1 MGREDEQGA
10 PPLEEIVDEEILAT
24 FAHSVFS
31 AETRRYQIAI
41 EAIKIGIFEYFPQ
54 IDHIEANEVW
64 YRLAG
69 VDRGKGLRYA
79 IDRVS
84 PEDLRAIRHAFNIG
98 NREGPHT
105 LVFRY
110 RHPSLG
116 ERWLRVSGRY
126 MTLDDCPANPWRF
139 VGVLTDIT
147 DNKRAEE
154 ALRENETLQ
163 ETVMAHLPVG
173 LILIDRKTGI
183 VELANQNAASLFGIS
198 AGAMIGKHR
207 RDFLGEWPAEIP
219 NAGGTERDVG
229 ERIEK
234 RIRRAD
240 GSEVWILASV
250 IDVMDGGRT
259 KILECLVD
267 ITQRKRAEEA
277 YQSAIHRLRLATR
290 AGGVGVWE
298 FDIESGTEIWDDQ
311 MYRLYGATREE
322 FPDGNA
328 AWRKRVHPDDL
339 AAQEAEF
346 EKAAQCGTE
355 YDSQFRV
362 VLPDGRTRIIRSLA
376 TVQCDEAGK
385 PKALVGTNWD
395 ITKEKDAEAELIR
408 QNKSLEE
415 AGIRATELMLRAEVA
430 NEAKSIFLATMSH
443 EIRTPL
449 NGIIGMA
456 ALLLDGPLSGDQR
469 QYAELLKSS
478 GESLLVL
485 INQILDYSKLESQK
499 LALELVDF
507 SPAAAVGEAVE
518 SIRAEA
524 ARKGLA
530 LETAVGDTVPARLRG
545 DPVRL
550 RQILSNLLG
559 NAVKFTERGGITGSV
574 EDAGPCPGGIALRFS
589 VADTGIG
596 IPEEKQRELFA
607 PFTQLDGSTTR
618 RFGGTGLGLAIAR
631 RLAALMGGETG
642 VISAENRG
650 ATFWFTAQFARAA
663 GDEETRADAAGDP
676 LPRLRRP
683 GARILLAEDNQTNR
697 IVALKILERL
707 GARPEAVAG
716 GIEAVAAFAATRPDL
731 VLMDCEM
738 ADVDGYEATRRI
750 RDMERA
756 SDGTTDTAKARSAAK
771 RRRVPVIALT
781 AHAFPGDRDRCIAAG
796 MDDYLSKPYT
806 PEILAAMLNRW
817 LPASGERDIFDR
829 EAFLE
834 RAMGD
839 VRLAAEIL
847 RTFLEDIPREITE
860 LDRAIDLRDA
870 RAASLI
876 AHRIKG
882 AALNMACARIAA
894 RANEVGGSATFTDG
908 KEARG
913 RACDLRAAFEEAAAL
928 LREELAAMEEH
939 Q

>member
-1 MGREDEQGA
+1 
-10 PPLEEIVDEEILAT
+10 
-24 FAHSVFS
+24 
-31 AETRRYQIAI
+31 
-41 EAIKIGIFEYFPQ
+41 
-54 IDHIEANEVW
+54 
-64 YRLAG
+64 
-69 VDRGKGLRYA
+69 
-79 IDRVS
+79 
-84 PEDLRAIRHAFNIG
+84 
-98 NREGPHT
+98 
-105 LVFRY
+105 
-110 RHPSLG
+110 
-116 ERWLRVSGRY
+116 
-126 MTLDDCPANPWRF
+126 
-139 VGVLTDIT
+139 LTDIT

-456 ALLLDGPLSGDQR
+456 ALLLDGHFRAISGNTPSSLSR
-469 QYAELLKSS
+469 AASPYSS
-478 GESLLVL
+478 S
-485 INQILDYSKLESQK
+485 STRS
-499 LALELVDF
+499 
-507 SPAAAVGEAVE
+507 
-518 SIRAEA
+518 
-524 ARKGLA
+524 
-530 LETAVGDTVPARLRG
+530 
-545 DPVRL
+545 
-550 RQILSNLLG
+550 
-559 NAVKFTERGGITGSV
+559 
-574 EDAGPCPGGIALRFS
+574 
-589 VADTGIG
+589 
-596 IPEEKQRELFA
+596 
-607 PFTQLDGSTTR
+607 STTR
-618 RFGGTGLGLAIAR
+618 NSSRKNSPSSSSTSRPPPPSARPSSRSAR
-631 RLAALMGGETG
+631 RLPERDSPSRRR
-642 VISAENRG
+642 SA
-650 ATFWFTAQFARAA
+650 
-663 GDEETRADAAGDP
+663 TRS
-676 LPRLRRP
+676 PR
-683 GARILLAEDNQTNR
+683 
-697 IVALKILERL
+697 
-707 GARPEAVAG
+707 
-716 GIEAVAAFAATRPDL
+716 AFAGTR
-731 VLMDCEM
+731 
-738 ADVDGYEATRRI
+738 
-750 RDMERA
+750 
-756 SDGTTDTAKARSAAK
+756 
-771 RRRVPVIALT
+771 
-781 AHAFPGDRDRCIAAG
+781 
-796 MDDYLSKPYT
+796 
-806 PEILAAMLNRW
+806 
-817 LPASGERDIFDR
+817 
-829 EAFLE
+829 
-834 RAMGD
+834 
-839 VRLAAEIL
+839 
-847 RTFLEDIPREITE
+847 
-860 LDRAIDLRDA
+860 
-870 RAASLI
+870 
-876 AHRIKG
+876 
-882 AALNMACARIAA
+882 
-894 RANEVGGSATFTDG
+894 
-908 KEARG
+908 
-913 RACDLRAAFEEAAAL
+913 
-928 LREELAAMEEH
+928 
-939 Q
+939 